1 MIFGVDPPEFVK
13 RIVNFDRLLQGENR
27 QSIHRDDVEHW
38 FTVYSDLVT
47 FKEHLLGQTKS
58 HIHQVPESKDELGTN
73 DVPFLEAEL
82 GRLRAGL
89 AFWSAR
95 RNAGEQLK

>member
-1 MIFGVDPPEFVK
+1 MIFSMDEPEFLK
-13 RIVNFDRLLQGENR
+13 QIVDFDRLLQGENR
-27 QSIHRDDVEHW
+27 QSTHPDDIEHW
-38 FTVYSDLVT
+38 YAVYSDLVA

-58 HIHQVPESKDELGTN
+58 HIHQVPETKPELGAH

-82 GRLRAGL
+82 GRLRSGL

-95 RNAGEQLK
+95 RNGEQLK

>member
-1 MIFGVDPPEFVK
+1 MIVSVEPPEFA
-13 RIVNFDRLLQGENR
+13 RDMMDFDRLLDGENR
-27 QSIHRDDVEHW
+27 HSNHPEDIDHW
-38 FTVYSDLVT
+38 FTVYSDLVA

-58 HIHQVPESKDELGTN
+58 HIHQAPETKPELGAH

-82 GRLRAGL
+82 GRLRSGL

-95 RNAGEQLK
+95 RNPGEQLK

>member
-1 MIFGVDPPEFVK
+1 MEPPDFLK
-13 RIVNFDRLLQGENR
+13 RIVDFDRLLEGENR
-27 QSIHRDDVEHW
+27 QSTHRDDVEHW
-38 FTVYSDLVT
+38 YAVYSDLVA

-58 HIHQVPESKDELGTN
+58 HIHQVPETKSELGGH

-82 GRLRAGL
+82 GRLRSGL

-95 RNAGEQLK
+95 RNSEQLT

>member
-1 MIFGVDPPEFVK
+1 MMD
-13 RIVNFDRLLQGENR
+13 FDRLLEGENR
-27 QSIHRDDVEHW
+27 QSTHADDIEHW
-38 FTVYSDLVT
+38 FSVYSDLVA

-58 HIHQVPESKDELGTN
+58 HFHQVPETKPELAGH

-82 GRLRAGL
+82 GRLRSGL

-95 RNAGEQLK
+95 RTSGQQPG